1 MGRVNNTPEKRV
13 LTSMGCV
20 KLTAKQAAVPPHAM
34 DSMRFGLRTVD
45 SAIVVVGAGDLII
58 LKYLRL

>member
-45 SAIVVVGAGDLII
+45 SAIVVVGAGD
-58 LKYLRL
+58 